1 MFDRLNPC
9 PLVQTDDGLVGI
21 AANTIQPTHPV
32 TSDSSRYCL
41 GTVAPPPDIDVD
53 PAMMTASKGAEHGA
67 IRD

>member
-1 MFDRLNPC
+1 MSNGGQHLLPYW
-9 PLVQTDDGLVGI
+9 
-21 AANTIQPTHPV
+21 V